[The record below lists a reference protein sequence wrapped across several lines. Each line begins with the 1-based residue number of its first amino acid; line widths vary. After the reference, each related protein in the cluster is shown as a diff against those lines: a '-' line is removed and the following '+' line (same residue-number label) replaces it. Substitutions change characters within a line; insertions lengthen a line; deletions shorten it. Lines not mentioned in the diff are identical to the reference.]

1 MIISI
6 VLILLIFMHTNDT
19 YRCIIIQNIK
29 FNYAQECVS
38 LCTCCMELDKSPP
51 LFLNHPLSSRDKTDD
66 NKPTKREP
74 IDIHKETITPL
85 ECLHTRD
92 QHSTR
97 ALTQKRPPLH
107 YSAHTRDQHSTECSH
122 TRDQHSTR
130 TLRQETSTPLEHSHK
145 RPALH

>member
-1 MIISI
+1 
-6 VLILLIFMHTNDT
+6 MHTNDT

-130 TLRQETSTPLEHSHK
+130 ALTHTGDQHSTRTLRQETSTPLERSHK